1 MTGIPLRKLLYA
13 YFVSVVCSMSMFMYG
28 YDASTFNTVNGFASW
43 NSFFGDGSCQK
54 NNATVVCS
62 SVLGT
67 VNTGYT
73 IGVIFTGFFI
83 TPLIADMWG
92 RKLPMMIG
100 CCFIIGF
107 TFMQT
112 FAPSFTLHI
121 LGRGGIGLGQG
132 LMLPIGP
139 VYLGELAPREIRG
152 TMMSFWQLFYSVGSL
167 FSYLVGLATTDKPG
181 LGDWQWRLV
190 ILGQIAAP
198 TLFLLA
204 IGFCPESPRWMILKG
219 RTDEARAIMHQ
230 IRADERVEEEL
241 SDMIEVIE
249 YEKREN
255 PSSFAA
261 YRLIFTEW
269 NIAKRLLM
277 VMFIN
282 FGQQCTGQ
290 NSLNNYSSQ
299 IYQTIFN
306 QNQVAII
313 NVANALLGIVFTLNS
328 TIFVDRIGRI
338 TLFVVGA
345 LGMAACTGCAAIIF
359 DAAADKKANQLG
371 IELAVILFIFIFFYK
386 PTWGAT
392 TWIYTGEVFPI
403 VVRAQAVG
411 IASQTQNISSL
422 ILGQIFPIMFNAWSF
437 NVFFFFTVC
446 NLALAC
452 VISFYPETRGVAL
465 EDIDTLFERRKPG
478 AFVGPSNLKGYDS
491 DPAHAKGTDELYL
504 NGLSHSKGDNSADDT
519 LGSPMYS
526 PQRKSERVDDFAQQ
540 QYLSDVTDLAERILQ
555 PQNQLSHEGSGNAFE
570 SMPSTEANPMTRP
583 VRLPRGSS
591 LHHGWHVQ
599 NQ

>member
-1 MTGIPLRKLLYA
+1 
-13 YFVSVVCSMSMFMYG
+13 
-28 YDASTFNTVNGFASW
+28 
-43 NSFFGDGSCQK
+43 
-54 NNATVVCS
+54 
-62 SVLGT
+62 
-67 VNTGYT
+67 
-73 IGVIFTGFFI
+73 
-83 TPLIADMWG
+83 
-92 RKLPMMIG
+92 
-100 CCFIIGF
+100 
-107 TFMQT
+107 MQT

-504 NGLSHSKGDNSADDT
+504 NGLSHSKGNNSADDT
-519 LGSPMYS
+519 LGSPIYS